1 MTKEEVYLK
10 SAKSLIE
17 EVAVLKKKT
26 CSTKNIDKK
35 IKYTKQLIA
44 LRGRINKEIKMYNH
58 FLGEED
64 EESS

>member
-10 SAKSLIE
+10 SAKFLNEEAVDLI
-17 EVAVLKKKT
+17 KKT